1 MAHILRYDEG
11 LRYDSGLRYDQVVP
25 DTPPKQKGRKLMG
38 TNFIP
43 RPRGEYRDWLQNLSD
58 KIATIGPTLGLAPA
72 DVTAIQTT
80 CAGQIARIDAL
91 TPAETTLQG
100 LQEAEADGRV
110 QTDATLREEIADWKR
125 LDTWTNQI
133 AADLNV
139 ISPTTAFDPD
149 TYKPEFKLGLVAG
162 EIRLDWKKKGAD
174 GVAIYARL
182 AGQTTWTRIGI
193 DTSSPYIDG
202 RPLAQAGVPET
213 REYMLRGMLKDE
225 EIGLDSD
232 IGRIAWAGA

>member
-1 MAHILRYDEG
+1 MAHIIRYGEG
-11 LRYDSGLRYDQVVP
+11 FRYGSGIRYGQLVP
-25 DTPPKQKGRKLMG
+25 DTVSRLKGRKHMPG
-38 TNFIP
+38 DFIP
-43 RPRGEYRDWLQNLSD
+43 RPRGDYRDWLQNLSD

-72 DVTAIQTT
+72 DVTAVQTT
-80 CAGQIARIDAL
+80 CAAQIARIDAI

-110 QTDATLREEIADWKR
+110 QTDGTLREEIADWKR
-125 LDTWTNQI
+125 LDAWTNQI
-133 AADLNV
+133 AADLKV
-139 ISPTTAFDPD
+139 LSSTAAFDPN
-149 TYKPEFKLGLVAG
+149 TYKPEFKVSIVAG

-174 GVAIYARL
+174 GVAVYARL
-182 AGQTTWTRIGI
+182 AGQTTWTRIAT

-213 REYMLRGMLKDE
+213 REYMLRGLVKDE

-232 IGRIAWAGA
+232 IGRIAWGG